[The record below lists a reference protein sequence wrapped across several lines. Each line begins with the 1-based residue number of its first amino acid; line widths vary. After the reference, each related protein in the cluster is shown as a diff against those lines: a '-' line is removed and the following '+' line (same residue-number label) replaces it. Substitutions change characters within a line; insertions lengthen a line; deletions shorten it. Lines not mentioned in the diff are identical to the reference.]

1 MPDYSKD
8 VVIAILGASIGLAGL
23 LLVVSGFVLAMIAS
37 FPPQVPNA
45 RIRRYEW
52 AAKAG
57 LLPFVL
63 ALSDAATGMA
73 WMLHGGSWLYQW
85 TVRGFF
91 ALLILTGAYGVIL
104 LLEYL

>member
-8 VVIAILGASIGLAGL
+8 VVVAILGASIGLAGL

-63 ALSDAATGMA
+63 ALADAATGMA
-73 WMLHGGSWLYQW
+73 WMLRGAFWLYRC
-85 TVRGFF
+85 TVWGFF
-91 ALLILTGAYGVIL
+91 ALLLLTGAYGVIL